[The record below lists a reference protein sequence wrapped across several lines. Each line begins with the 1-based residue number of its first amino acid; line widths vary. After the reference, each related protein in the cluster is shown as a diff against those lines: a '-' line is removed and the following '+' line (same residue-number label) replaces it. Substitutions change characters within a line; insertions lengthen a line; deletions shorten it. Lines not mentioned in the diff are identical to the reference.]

1 MVDSRGK
8 LIYLIFA
15 IGILILL
22 IRAFYLQV
30 FKWSTLNFEVQD
42 LNTRIIQSDSQRGNI
57 YDRNGKLLAWNE
69 KLFQIYNL
77 SEEIDKQTEELIR
90 ETLKKTDLDLDSI
103 IDKLN
108 FQRKINLSINA
119 ALAKKLSNIKT
130 LYVQEKSIRKY
141 AHVSLYHILGYVDIE
156 GNPVMGLEKIYD
168 KILRGQPGYKIVN
181 LTPMGKIKS
190 TVEETFSIPGDDIYL
205 TIDLD
210 IQIKAFEELES
221 SGYPGSIIVSDP
233 RNGEIYALASFPTPD
248 PNMFSRGLTNLEYR
262 RLSNNT
268 KKPFINRA
276 ISALYPPGSVLKPF
290 IALSALEAGLDP
302 DKTIFSDGR
311 YELKNSKGQVI
322 GSFTDWNLVGHG
334 TTDLIKSLKESVNS
348 YYYWLGEKYG
358 IDYLKTK
365 SDFYNITGKT
375 LIDLPGESLGIF
387 PDQKWKKDTFNE
399 IWYPGETLN
408 AYIGQGYVLTTP
420 IEILK
425 FYNILASKG
434 KYYKFH
440 TFLRSSNTLEKESPV
455 VYEVNL
461 AENYQINNDYLS
473 LILKGL
479 KEVTTPGGTAYDAFK
494 NFPVITAAKTGT
506 AEVSGGKKPHGWFAA
521 YMPADNPKYSIV
533 VMVENVGYGS
543 HVSAPIAKNVLDIIV
558 KKGI

>member
-8 LIYLIFA
+8 LLYLIFA

-42 LNTRIIQSDSQRGNI
+42 LNTRIIQSDSQRGSI

-90 ETLKKTDLDLDSI
+90 EILKKTDLDLDSI

-233 RNGEIYALASFPTPD
+233 RNGEIYALVSFPTPD

-268 KKPFINRA
+268 KKPFINRG

>member
-8 LIYLIFA
+8 LLYLIFA

-57 YDRNGKLLAWNE
+57 FDRNGKLLAWNE

-90 ETLKKTDLDLDSI
+90 EILKKTDLDLDSI

-233 RNGEIYALASFPTPD
+233 RNGEIYALVSFPTPD

-268 KKPFINRA
+268 KKPFINRG

>member
-8 LIYLIFA
+8 LLYLIFA

-22 IRAFYLQV
+22 TRAFYLQV

-42 LNTRIIQSDSQRGNI
+42 LNTRIIQSDSQRGSI

-69 KLFQIYNL
+69 KLFQVYNL

-90 ETLKKTDLDLDSI
+90 EILKKSDLDLDSI

-108 FQRKINLSINA
+108 FQRKINLSISA

-156 GNPVMGLEKIYD
+156 GNPVMGLEKIHD

-190 TVEETFSIPGDDIYL
+190 IVEETFSIPGDDIYL

-233 RNGEIYALASFPTPD
+233 QNGEIYALASFPTPD
-248 PNMFSRGLTNLEYR
+248 PNIFSRGLTNLEYR

-290 IALSALEAGLDP
+290 IALSSLEAGLDP

-375 LIDLPGESLGIF
+375 FIDIPGESSGVF
-387 PDQKWKKDTFNE
+387 PDQKWKKDKFNE

-425 FYNILASKG
+425 FYNILAAKG
-434 KYYKFH
+434 KYYNFH
-440 TFLRSSNTLEKESPV
+440 TFLRSSNTLEKGSSIIHE
-455 VYEVNL
+455 ENL
-461 AENYQINNDYLS
+461 AENYEINNDYLS

-506 AEVSGGKKPHGWFAA
+506 AEVSGGKKPHGWFAG

-543 HVSAPIAKNVLDIIV
+543 HVSAPIAKNVLDLIV